1 MLMARLLAMARS
13 YGQKSKTKK
22 RPAQGTVRDME
33 KRVME
38 ANRARRRVR
47 SSCFHRF
54 MAASDRVDKAVQD
67 FIEHRISLRAAS
79 KTSACWSRISST
91 CPQANST
98 LNIIYGLCLLFSF
111 VSVYCY

>member
-33 KRVME
+33 RRVME
-38 ANRARRRVR
+38 ANRSRRRAR

-67 FIEHRISLRAAS
+67 FIEHRI
-79 KTSACWSRISST
+79 KTSPCWSRISSA
-91 CPQANST
+91 CAQANSA
-98 LNIIYGLCLLFSF
+98 LDIIYGLCLLFLF
-111 VSVYCY
+111 ITVYSLLIL